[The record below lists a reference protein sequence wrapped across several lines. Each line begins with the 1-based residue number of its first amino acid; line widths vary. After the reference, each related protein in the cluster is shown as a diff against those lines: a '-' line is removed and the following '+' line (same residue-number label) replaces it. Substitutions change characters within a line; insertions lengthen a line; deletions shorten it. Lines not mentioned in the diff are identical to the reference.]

1 MSPTF
6 EHVTNPNMPMLT
18 TLYHWPSRPL
28 TEDRIER
35 EAERLMDKVDAMLMS
50 GHCSQAQYDRW
61 CKLHRQWID
70 RAYNELKR
78 GHMMTD
84 YDREQRGILEHSA
97 WYDTSAE
104 LA

>member
-18 TLYHWPSRPL
+18 TFYHWPSHPL

-35 EAERLMDKVDAMLMS
+35 EAERLMDRADAMLMS
-50 GHCSQAQYDRW
+50 GRCSQAQYNHW
-61 CKLHRQWID
+61 CMVHRQWID
-70 RAYNELKR
+70 RAYNELKTGYMVTAEERDER
-78 GHMMTD
+78 GV
-84 YDREQRGILEHSA
+84 LEHCA

-104 LA
+104 LS